1 MKHDSSPSPTTD
13 LAGRVALLRAAAE
26 GRLDG
31 LPCPS
36 CGRPCVSVWF
46 THPAEDLYRTW
57 FVCSACG
64 FEMRAQNAGRP
75 PYYSEERDRTARAP
89 AEKPA

>member
-1 MKHDSSPSPTTD
+1 MQESFPSQATD
-13 LAGRVALLRAAAE
+13 LAPRVALLQAATA
-26 GRLDG
+26 GQLDE

-46 THPAEDLYRTW
+46 THPTEALYRTW
-57 FVCSACG
+57 FLCAACG

-89 AEKPA
+89 AEEPA